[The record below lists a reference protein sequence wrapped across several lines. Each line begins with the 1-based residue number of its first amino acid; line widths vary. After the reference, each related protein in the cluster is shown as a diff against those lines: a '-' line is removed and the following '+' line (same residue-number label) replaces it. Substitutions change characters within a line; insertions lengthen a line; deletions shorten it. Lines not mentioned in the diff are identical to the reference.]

1 MKRFFKRTIAC
12 LIAVLMVVSSLPFTA
27 LTANAADSSTV
38 SKQISVKSY
47 GLFTNEAGNRWG
59 GTYANVINDAT
70 ENMFDIGFVNF
81 DISGFTATEF
91 DQISPVYYNFF
102 AERTSGE
109 RVPLHVMYPTKNQAY
124 FAGDSNVVWNTS
136 GNAKKIDASLY
147 KDIWSNPINTNG
159 RANSAKQIFGLQ
171 NLKTFI
177 LENQGD
183 SSDCSVDIVEAI
195 KAAKAARLPYVTI
208 VFMLANGEAAGD
220 FTDGSSG
227 NSYSDTSVYYFGQNG
242 SPDTFALDV
251 NITTSIDADK
261 QYIASMIDKGAPTY
275 NYLVND
281 SSRALSNQA
290 DYMKNIVYAGNWNT
304 ICSTYSDKHTD
315 DTKNNFRF
323 NSYGMNNV
331 IAIYDSE
338 NADIRIPVTVGTSDN
353 NVKFLTVFQYIGYDH
368 VALNNGGAFSLAP
381 EWTLCSSTT
390 SFDDSTAINHK
401 SFSSDINTNI
411 TNRAQDDYENTRY
424 YLQDNRQFKNYL
436 KFAPNDTFNN
446 NYYVTMN
453 KLDYD
458 VQADISYCWGVG
470 IYSWAKSDDFKLPT
484 SGNVSYSVINY
495 LPLKNLLNDE
505 KLKSNYRMIKANES
519 KYVASSLDN
528 YYKALAALYKFNLTD
543 GLTEETVANKASE
556 MDTLIKNYDKYK
568 NPEIQKY
575 TFTFEKING
584 STVTVDAQDSETARL
599 WAVTENN
606 APNTAATKKTSK
618 DAEYHSWTTYS
629 WPTEP
634 DANRVFK
641 EVPKENT
648 EKHTLNIEHICTGC
662 GEFIADETAYNDA
675 VTEAEKIAKDEQYTA
690 ESIKQ
695 YSAVVEKAKADKKF
709 AAKQSDID
717 QLVAQILSAK
727 TLLRKT
733 QCVITFNSLSDDAT
747 KPNLIETEPV
757 EYGTQRNFKYTPK
770 NGESVKAW
778 IVTTD
783 KGSTVTTVKTL
794 ADNFTLYVTKE
805 AEVTVCTVS
814 NPSTDAVKYSKV
826 VFLGKNSRV
835 VAVKYLEEN
844 KELPTDS
851 VSAPNIPFYLFAG
864 WNKATVTGTGS
875 DIYVTATYTP
885 EQTTEDQMCK
895 VYFKGF
901 ENGYKAYT
909 YNSYVRLEN
918 TDASKQ
924 YALAADEA
932 GVNILTYLDDTSF
945 FAPKTDKIYVVE
957 VTRKEAKVA
966 ITGSFAEDV
975 VDEKGNTMASAVFNC
990 KFYLPTDCELIEWG
1004 AEISANGRTKVVKGD
1019 SLSSHNE
1026 YTIRMKVS
1034 KTSSIQAFTGRAY
1047 VTYRDSDRTVKTIYS
1062 DPVEQSLNK

>member
-27 LTANAADSSTV
+27 LTANAADATTTTS
-38 SKQISVKSY
+38 QITVKSY
-47 GLFTNEAGNRWG
+47 GLFTNGTGSRWR
-59 GTYANVINDAT
+59 GTNANIINETGDK
-70 ENMFDIGFVNF
+70 FDIGFVNF
-81 DISGFTATEF
+81 DISNVSATEF
-91 DQISPVYYNFF
+91 DTLGEVDYNFYVEK
-102 AERTSGE
+102 AGSRTNL
-109 RVPLHVMYPTKNQAY
+109 PLHVMYPTSNQSC
-124 FAGDSNVVWNTS
+124 FDVDTNVQWNTTGHAS
-136 GNAKKIDASLY
+136 KIETSVY
-147 KDIWSNPINTNG
+147 NKIWSSSTHAQLA
-159 RANSAKQIFGLQ
+159 REEFGLK
-171 NLKTFI
+171 NLLTMSLSKKDETRV
-177 LENQGD
+177 G
-183 SSDCSVDIVEAI
+183 SVDISEAI
-195 KAAKAARLPYVTI
+195 KVAKKARLSYATI
-208 VFMLANGEAAGD
+208 VFMLAKEESNG
-220 FTDGSSG
+220 T
-227 NSYSDTSVYYFGQNG
+227 YSDVGDNNDWSDTYVYYFGQNG
-242 SPDTFALDV
+242 NPDTFTLDV
-251 NITTSIDADK
+251 NVTTSLDADK

-275 NYLVND
+275 NYATNESGNSLTNHTAYMQNV
-281 SSRALSNQA
+281 LIPGKWSNLGSVLC
-290 DYMKNIVYAGNWNT
+290 DD
-304 ICSTYSDKHTD
+304 YSDT
-315 DTKNNFRF
+315 TKNRFRIIT
-323 NSYGMNNV
+323 NGMNSM
-331 IAIYDSE
+331 IAIYDEE
-338 NADIRIPVTVGTSDN
+338 NADIRIPVTAETNDYN
-353 NVKFLTVFQYIGYDH
+353 YKIGVISYLGVDH
-368 VALNNGGAFSLAP
+368 ISLNNSDVFSLSP
-381 EWTLCSSTT
+381 TWTRCSSSS
-390 SFDDSTAINHK
+390 SFDDNSETKYN
-401 SFSSDINTNI
+401 FSSDKNVVIS
-411 TNRAQDDYENTRY
+411 RATDDYNNTRFKVTDY
-424 YLQDNRQFKNYL
+424 RQWKNYL
-436 KFAPNDTFNN
+436 KFTPNVNFENN
-446 NYYVTMN
+446 GYVTVN
-453 KLDYD
+453 QLEYEFCG
-458 VQADISYCWGVG
+458 SPSFWYTGG
-470 IYSWAKSDDFKLPT
+470 GYHPT
-484 SGNVSYSVINY
+484 DRYKKNITNPVSYSVINY
-495 LPLKNLLNDE
+495 LPLKNLLNGE
-505 KLKSNYRMIKANES
+505 ELKSNYRMIKANES
-519 KYVASSLDN
+519 KYVASSLDD

-543 GLTEETVANKASE
+543 GLTEETVAAKASE
-556 MDTLIKNYDKYK
+556 MDTLIKNYEKYK

-575 TFTFEKING
+575 TFTFQKVNG
-584 STVTVDAQDSETARL
+584 STVTVEAQDSETARL
-599 WAVTENN
+599 WAVTGNN

-648 EKHTLNIEHICTGC
+648 EKHTLNEEHICTDC

-675 VTEAEKIAKDEQYTA
+675 VTEAALIVNDEQYTA
-690 ESIKQ
+690 ESREQ
-695 YSAVVEKAKADKKF
+695 YSAVVEKAKADKKD
-709 AAKQSDID
+709 ATKQSDID

-747 KPNLIETEPV
+747 EPTLIETEPV
-757 EYGTQRNFKYTPK
+757 EYGTQRNFKYTPTK
-770 NGESVKAW
+770 GESVKAW

-814 NPSTDAVKYSKV
+814 NPSTDTAKYSKV

-851 VSAPNIPFYLFAG
+851 VPAPNIPFYSFAG
-864 WNKATVTGTGS
+864 WDKATVTGTGS

-895 VYFKGF
+895 VYFEGF

-924 YALAADEA
+924 YALATDEA

-945 FAPKTDKIYVVE
+945 FAPKTDMIYVVE

-975 VDEKGNTMASAVFNC
+975 VENGTTMASAVFNC

>member
-38 SKQISVKSY
+38 SKQIGVKSY
-47 GLFTNEAGNRWG
+47 GLFTNETGNRWG
-59 GTYANVINDAT
+59 GTYANVINDAA

-91 DQISPVYYNFF
+91 DQISPVLYNFF
-102 AERTSGE
+102 AKRTSGKK
-109 RVPLHVMYPTKNQAY
+109 VPLHVMYPTKNQAY
-124 FAGDSNVVWNTS
+124 FAGDSNVVWNTA

-171 NLKTFI
+171 NLQTFI
-177 LENQGD
+177 LANEGD
-183 SSDCSVDIVEAI
+183 SRNCSVDIVEAI
-195 KAAKAARLPYVTI
+195 KSAKAARLPYVTI

-220 FTDGSSG
+220 FSDASG

-251 NITTSIDADK
+251 IVTTSLDADK

-290 DYMKNIVYAGNWNT
+290 NYMKNIVYAGNWDT

-315 DTKNNFRF
+315 DTNNNFRF

-353 NVKFLTVFQYIGYDH
+353 NVKFVTVFQYIGYDH

-411 TNRAQDDYENTRY
+411 TDRALKDYENTRY
-424 YLQDNRQFKNYL
+424 HLKYDRQFKNYL

-458 VQADISYCWGVG
+458 VQADITYNWPVAN
-470 IYSWAKSDDFKLPT
+470 WAKSDDYKIAS

-519 KYVASSLDN
+519 KYVASSLDD

-543 GLTEETVANKASE
+543 GLTQETVAAKASE
-556 MDTLIKNYDKYK
+556 MDTLIKNYEKYK

-575 TFTFEKING
+575 TFFFEKVNG
-584 STVTVDAQDSETARL
+584 STVTVEAQDSETARL
-599 WAVTENN
+599 WAVAGNN

-618 DAEYHSWTTYS
+618 DAQYHSWTTYS
-629 WPTEP
+629 WPMEP

-641 EVPKENT
+641 EVAKENT
-648 EKHTLNIEHICTGC
+648 EKHTLNDQNICTEC
-662 GEFIADETAYNDA
+662 TEFIADETAYNDA
-675 VTEAEKIAKDEQYTA
+675 VTEAASIVNDEQYTA
-690 ESIKQ
+690 ESRAQ
-695 YSAVVEKAKADKKF
+695 YSAVVEKAKEDKND
-709 AAKQSDID
+709 ATKQSDID

-733 QCVITFNSLSDDAT
+733 QCVITFNSLSDDET
-747 KPNLIETEPV
+747 VPKPIDNYTV
-757 EYGTQRNFKYTPK
+757 EYGTKRKLEYTPT
-770 NGESVKAW
+770 NGESIKAW
-778 IVTTD
+778 IVRTD
-783 KGSTVTTVKTL
+783 NGNTVTTVKTL

-814 NPSTDAVKYSKV
+814 NPSTEAVKYSKV

-844 KELPTDS
+844 KELPTVS
-851 VSAPNIPFYLFAG
+851 VPAPNIPFYSFAG
-864 WNKATVTGTGS
+864 WDKATVTGTGS

-918 TDASKQ
+918 TEAGKQ

-975 VDEKGNTMASAVFNC
+975 VENGTTMASAVFNC

-1047 VTYRDSDRTVKTIYS
+1047 VTYRDSHGTVNTIYS

>member
-38 SKQISVKSY
+38 SKKISVKSY

-102 AERTSGE
+102 AERTSGK

-171 NLKTFI
+171 NLQTI
-177 LENQGD
+177 TLANQGD
-183 SSDCSVDIVEAI
+183 SRDCSVDIVEAI

-220 FTDGSSG
+220 FTDASG

-242 SPDTFALDV
+242 NPDTYKLDV
-251 NITTSIDADK
+251 NLTTSLDADK

-281 SSRALSNQA
+281 SSRVLSNQA
-290 DYMKNIVYAGNWNT
+290 NYMKNVVYAGNWNT

-353 NVKFLTVFQYIGYDH
+353 NVKASTVYQYIGYDH
-368 VALNNGGAFSLAP
+368 VALNNGGAFSLAS

-411 TNRAQDDYENTRY
+411 TNRAKDDYENTRY
-424 YLQDNRQFKNYL
+424 HLKDNRQFKNYL

-458 VQADISYCWGVG
+458 VQADISYCWGVL

-484 SGNVSYSVINY
+484 SGNVNYSVINY

-543 GLTEETVANKASE
+543 GLTEETVAAKAFE
-556 MDTLIKNYDKYK
+556 MKTLIENYEKYK

-575 TFTFEKING
+575 TFTFEKVDG
-584 STVTVDAQDSETARL
+584 SKVTVEAQDSETARL

-606 APNTAATKKTSK
+606 APNTADTKKTSK

-648 EKHTLNIEHICTGC
+648 EKHTLNKEHICTEC

-675 VTEAEKIAKDEQYTA
+675 VTEAESIVNDEQYTA
-690 ESIKQ
+690 ESRAQ
-695 YSAVVEKAKADKKF
+695 YSAVVEKAKEDKKD
-709 AAKQSDID
+709 AAMQSDID

-747 KPNLIETEPV
+747 EPNLIETKTV
-757 EYGTQRNFKYTPK
+757 EYGTQRNFKYTPT

-814 NPSTDAVKYSKV
+814 NPSTDTAKYSKV

-835 VAVKYLEEN
+835 VAVKYLKEN
-844 KELPTDS
+844 VDLPTDS
-851 VSAPNIPFYLFAG
+851 VPAPKIPFYSFAG
-864 WNKATVTGTGS
+864 WDKPTVTGTGS

-895 VYFKGF
+895 VYFNGF

>member
-27 LTANAADSSTV
+27 LTANAGDSSTV
-38 SKQISVKSY
+38 SKKISVKSY
-47 GLFTNEAGNRWG
+47 GLFTNETGNRWG

-70 ENMFDIGFVNF
+70 ENMFDIGYVNF

-102 AERTSGE
+102 AERTSGKK
-109 RVPLHVMYPTKNQAY
+109 VPLHVMYPTKNQAY

-171 NLKTFI
+171 NLQTI
-177 LENQGD
+177 TLANQGD
-183 SSDCSVDIVEAI
+183 SRDCSVDIVEAI

-220 FTDGSSG
+220 FTDASG

-251 NITTSIDADK
+251 NVTTSFDADK

-290 DYMKNIVYAGNWNT
+290 DYMKNIVYSGSWTQTTQNKVLDR
-304 ICSTYSDKHTD
+304 SE
-315 DTKNNFRF
+315 NNFNF
-323 NSYGMNNV
+323 ASNNLNNLV
-331 IAIYDSE
+331 AIYDSE
-338 NADIRIPVTVGTSDN
+338 NADIRIPVTFETKDAKTAWLISLYNGFDHIA
-353 NVKFLTVFQYIGYDH
+353 LT
-368 VALNNGGAFSLAP
+368 NGGPFSLGGQKDGSP
-381 EWTLCSSTT
+381 MWTRSTGWMDF
-390 SFDDSTAINHK
+390 SDSTDSSHD
-401 SFSSDINTNI
+401 FSSDLNVNI
-411 TNRAQDDYENTRY
+411 SRSEKKGDWGDRRY
-424 YLQDNRQFKNYL
+424 DLKDAKQFKNYI
-436 KFAPNDTFNN
+436 KFTPDDSFNN
-446 NYYVTMN
+446 NYYSSLN
-453 KLDYD
+453 KIEYTI
-458 VQADISYCWGVG
+458 QADLSVWWSTGYTPM
-470 IYSWAKSDDFKLPT
+470 SN
-484 SGNVSYSVINY
+484 NVTTMSVPVNYSVINY

-505 KLKSNYRMIKANES
+505 KLKSNYRDIKANES

-543 GLTEETVANKASE
+543 GLTEETVAAKAFE
-556 MDTLIKNYDKYK
+556 MKTLIENYEKYK

-575 TFTFEKING
+575 TFTFEKVNG
-584 STVTVDAQDSETARL
+584 STVTVEAQDSATARF
-599 WAVTENN
+599 WAVNENN

-648 EKHTLNIEHICTGC
+648 EKHTLNKEHICTEC
-662 GEFIADETAYNDA
+662 TEFIADETAYNDA
-675 VTEAEKIAKDEQYTA
+675 VSEAEAIAKDEQYTA
-690 ESIKQ
+690 ESRAQ
-695 YSAVVEKAKADKKF
+695 YSAVVEKAKADKKL
-709 AAKQSDID
+709 AAMQSDID
-717 QLVAQILSAK
+717 KLVAQILSAQ

-747 KPNLIETEPV
+747 EPKLIETEPV
-757 EYGTQRNFKYTPK
+757 EYGTQRKFKYTPT

-783 KGSTVTTVKTL
+783 NGSTVTTVKTL

-814 NPSTDAVKYSKV
+814 NPSTDTAKYSKV

-835 VAVKYLEEN
+835 LAVKYLEEK

-851 VSAPNIPFYLFAG
+851 VLAPDIPFYSFAG
-864 WNKATVTGTGS
+864 WDKATVTGTGS

-895 VYFKGF
+895 VYFEGF

-924 YALAADEA
+924 YALASTPEGGDS
-932 GVNILTYLDDTSF
+932 ILTYLDDTSF

-975 VDEKGNTMASAVFNC
+975 VENGTTMASAVFNC

-1047 VTYRDSDRTVKTIYS
+1047 VTYKDSHGTVNTIYS
-1062 DPVEQSLNK
+1062 GPVEQSLNK

>member
-27 LTANAADSSTV
+27 LTANAADATTTTS
-38 SKQISVKSY
+38 QITVKSY
-47 GLFTNEAGNRWG
+47 GLFTNDTGSRWR
-59 GTYANVINDAT
+59 GTNANIINETGDK
-70 ENMFDIGFVNF
+70 FDIGFVNF
-81 DISGFTATEF
+81 DISNVSATEF
-91 DQISPVYYNFF
+91 DTLGEVDYNFYVEK
-102 AERTSGE
+102 AGSRTNL
-109 RVPLHVMYPTKNQAY
+109 PLHVMYPTSNQSC
-124 FAGDSNVVWNTS
+124 FDVDTNVQWNTTGHAS
-136 GNAKKIDASLY
+136 KIETSVY
-147 KDIWSNPINTNG
+147 NKIWSSSTHAQLA
-159 RANSAKQIFGLQ
+159 REEFGLK
-171 NLKTFI
+171 NLLTMSLSKKDETRV
-177 LENQGD
+177 G
-183 SSDCSVDIVEAI
+183 SVDISEAI
-195 KAAKAARLPYVTI
+195 KVAKKARLSYATI
-208 VFMLANGEAAGD
+208 VFMLAKEESNG
-220 FTDGSSG
+220 T
-227 NSYSDTSVYYFGQNG
+227 YSDVGDNNDWSDTYVYYFGQNG
-242 SPDTFALDV
+242 NPDTFTLDV
-251 NITTSIDADK
+251 NVTTSLDADK

-281 SSRALSNQA
+281 SSRVLSNQA
-290 DYMKNIVYAGNWNT
+290 NYMKNVVYAGNWDT

-315 DTKNNFRF
+315 DTNNNFRF

-353 NVKFLTVFQYIGYDH
+353 NVKASTVYQYIGYDH

-411 TNRAQDDYENTRY
+411 TDRAQDDYENTRY
-424 YLQDNRQFKNYL
+424 HLKNNRQFKNYL

-458 VQADISYCWGVG
+458 VQADISYCWGALG

-505 KLKSNYRMIKANES
+505 ELKSNYRMIKANES

-543 GLTEETVANKASE
+543 GLTEETVAAKASK
-556 MDTLIKNYDKYK
+556 MKTLIENYDKYK
-568 NPEIQKY
+568 NPKIQ
-575 TFTFEKING
+575 FTFEKVDG
-584 STVTVDAQDSETARL
+584 SPVTVEAQDSETARL
-599 WAVTENN
+599 WAVTGNN

-641 EVPKENT
+641 EVGTENT
-648 EKHTLNIEHICTGC
+648 EKHTLNKEHICTGC
-662 GEFIADETAYNDA
+662 GEFIADETAYNGA
-675 VTEAEKIAKDEQYTA
+675 VTEAESIVNDEQYTA
-690 ESIKQ
+690 ESRAQ
-695 YSAVVEKAKADKKF
+695 YSAVVEKAKADKKD

-733 QCVITFNSLSDDAT
+733 QCQITFNSLSDDAT
-747 KPNLIETEPV
+747 EPKLIETKPV
-757 EYGTQRNFKYTPK
+757 EYGTQRNFKYTPI

-814 NPSTDAVKYSKV
+814 NPSTEAVKYSKV

-851 VSAPNIPFYLFAG
+851 VPAPKIPFYSFAC
-864 WNKATVTGTGS
+864 WDKSTVTGKGS

-924 YALAADEA
+924 YALATDEA

-945 FAPKTDKIYVVE
+945 FAPKTDEIYVVE

-1047 VTYRDSDRTVKTIYS
+1047 VTYKDSHGTVNTIYS

>member
-47 GLFTNEAGNRWG
+47 GLFTNETGNRWG

-70 ENMFDIGFVNF
+70 ENMFDIGYVNF

-102 AERTSGE
+102 AERTSGK

-171 NLKTFI
+171 NLQTI
-177 LENQGD
+177 SLANQGD
-183 SSDCSVDIVEAI
+183 SRNCSVDIVEAI

-220 FTDGSSG
+220 FTDASG
-227 NSYSDTSVYYFGQNG
+227 ESYSDTSVYYFGQNG

-251 NITTSIDADK
+251 NITTSLNADK

-290 DYMKNIVYAGNWNT
+290 NYMKNIVYSGSWTQTTQNKVL
-304 ICSTYSDKHTD
+304 DKSA
-315 DTKNNFRF
+315 NNFNF
-323 NSYGMNNV
+323 ASNNLNNLV
-331 IAIYDSE
+331 AIYDSE
-338 NADIRIPVTVGTSDN
+338 NADIRIPVTFETKDAKTGPGIWLYNGFDHIA
-353 NVKFLTVFQYIGYDH
+353 LT
-368 VALNNGGAFSLAP
+368 NGGPFSLGGQKNGSP
-381 EWTLCSSTT
+381 MWTRSTSRT
-390 SFDDSTAINHK
+390 DFSDSTDSSHD
-401 SFSSDINTNI
+401 FSSDLNVNI
-411 TNRAQDDYENTRY
+411 SRSEKKDDWGDRRYDLENAK
-424 YLQDNRQFKNYL
+424 QFKNYI
-436 KFAPNDTFNN
+436 KFTPDDSFKN
-446 NYYVTMN
+446 NYYSSLKKIEYTIQSDFSVWWSIGYTPMSNNVTTMSVPVN
-453 KLDYD
+453 
-458 VQADISYCWGVG
+458 
-470 IYSWAKSDDFKLPT
+470 
-484 SGNVSYSVINY
+484 YSVINY
-495 LPLKNLLNDE
+495 LPLKNLLNSE
-505 KLKSNYRMIKANES
+505 ELKLNYRDIKANES

-543 GLTEETVANKASE
+543 GLTEETVADKAFE
-556 MDTLIKNYDKYK
+556 MKTLIENYDKYK

-575 TFTFEKING
+575 TFTFEKVNG

-641 EVPKENT
+641 EVGTENT
-648 EKHTLNIEHICTGC
+648 EKHTLNEEHICTDC

-675 VTEAEKIAKDEQYTA
+675 VTEAESIVNDEQYTA
-690 ESIKQ
+690 ESRAQ
-695 YSAVVEKAKADKKF
+695 YSAVVEKAKEDKKD
-709 AAKQSDID
+709 ATKQSDID

-747 KPNLIETEPV
+747 EPTLIKTKPV
-757 EYGTQRNFKYTPK
+757 EYGTQLKLEYTPI

-783 KGSTVTTVKTL
+783 NGSTVTTVKTL

-814 NPSTDAVKYSKV
+814 NPSTDTAKYSKV

-851 VSAPNIPFYLFAG
+851 VPAPKIPFYSFAS
-864 WNKATVTGTGS
+864 WDKSTVTGTGS

-918 TDASKQ
+918 TEEGKQ
-924 YALAADEA
+924 YALATDEA

-1047 VTYRDSDRTVKTIYS
+1047 VTYKDSHGTVNTIYS

>member
-27 LTANAADSSTV
+27 LTANAGDSSTV
-38 SKQISVKSY
+38 SKQIGVKSY
-47 GLFTNEAGNRWG
+47 GLFTNETGNRWG

-70 ENMFDIGFVNF
+70 ENMFDIGYVNF

-102 AERTSGE
+102 AKRTSDKK
-109 RVPLHVMYPTKNQAY
+109 VPLHVMYPTKNQAY
-124 FAGDSNVVWNTS
+124 FAGNNNVVWNTA

-147 KDIWSNPINTNG
+147 KDIWSNPINSNG

-171 NLKTFI
+171 NLQTITLANK
-177 LENQGD
+177 ND
-183 SSDCSVDIVEAI
+183 SRDCSVDIVDAI

-220 FTDGSSG
+220 FTDGSG

-242 SPDTFALDV
+242 SPDTFTLDV
-251 NITTSIDADK
+251 NITTSFDADK

-281 SSRALSNQA
+281 SGRTLSNQA
-290 DYMKNIVYAGNWNT
+290 DYMKNIA
-304 ICSTYSDKHTD
+304 YSGSWTQTTQNKVLDKSA
-315 DTKNNFRF
+315 NNFNF
-323 NSYGMNNV
+323 ASNNLNSLV
-331 IAIYDSE
+331 AIYDSE
-338 NADIRIPVTVGTSDN
+338 NADIRIPVTFETKDEQTGTWISLYNGFDHIA
-353 NVKFLTVFQYIGYDH
+353 LTNSGP
-368 VALNNGGAFSLAP
+368 FSLGGQKDGSP
-381 EWTLCSSTT
+381 MWTRSTSWT
-390 SFDDSTAINHK
+390 DLSDSTDSSHD
-401 SFSSDINTNI
+401 FSSDLNVDIS
-411 TNRAQDDYENTRY
+411 RSEKKADWGDRRY
-424 YLQDNRQFKNYL
+424 DLKDAKQFKNYI
-436 KFAPNDTFNN
+436 KFTPDDSFNN
-446 NYYVTMN
+446 NYYSSLN
-453 KLDYD
+453 KIEYTI
-458 VQADISYCWGVG
+458 QADLSVW
-470 IYSWAKSDDFKLPT
+470 YSTGYIPMSN
-484 SGNVSYSVINY
+484 NVTTMSIPVNYSVINY
-495 LPLKNLLNDE
+495 LPLKNLLNNE
-505 KLKSNYRMIKANES
+505 ELKSNYRNIKANES

-543 GLTEETVANKASE
+543 GLTEETVAAKAFE
-556 MDTLIKNYDKYK
+556 MKTLMENYDKYK

-575 TFTFEKING
+575 TFTFEKVDG

-599 WAVTENN
+599 WAVAGNN

-634 DANRVFK
+634 DENRVFK
-641 EVPKENT
+641 EVGTEKI
-648 EKHTLNIEHICTGC
+648 EKHTLNDEHICTEC
-662 GEFIADETAYNDA
+662 EKFIADETAYNDA
-675 VTEAEKIAKDEQYTA
+675 VSEAETIANDEQYTA
-690 ESIKQ
+690 ESRAQ
-695 YSAVVEKAKADKKF
+695 YSAVVEKAKADKAL
-709 AAKQSDID
+709 AAMQSDID
-717 QLVAQILSAK
+717 KLVAQILSAK

-747 KPNLIETEPV
+747 KPTLIETKTV
-757 EYGTQRNFKYTPK
+757 EYGTQRKFVYTPT

-814 NPSTDAVKYSKV
+814 NPSTEAVKYSKV

-835 VAVKYLEEN
+835 VAVKYIEEN
-844 KELPTDS
+844 KPLQTDT
-851 VSAPNIPFYLFAG
+851 VSAPNIPFYSFAG
-864 WNKATVTGTGS
+864 WDKATVTGTGS
-875 DIYVTATYTP
+875 DIYVTASYTP

-895 VYFKGF
+895 VYFEGF

-918 TDASKQ
+918 TEAGKQ
-924 YALAADEA
+924 YALATDPE
-932 GVNILTYLDDTSF
+932 GTNILTYLDDTSF

-957 VTRKEAKVA
+957 VTKKDAKVG

-975 VDEKGNTMASAVFNC
+975 VDENGNTMASAVFNC
-990 KFYLPTDCELIEWG
+990 KFYLPTNCELIEWG

-1034 KTSSIQAFTGRAY
+1034 KTSNIQAFTGRAY
-1047 VTYRDSDRTVKTIYS
+1047 VTYRDSDGTVNTKYS

>member
-47 GLFTNEAGNRWG
+47 GLFTNETGNRWG

-70 ENMFDIGFVNF
+70 ENMFDIGYVNF

-102 AERTSGE
+102 AERTSGK

-171 NLKTFI
+171 NLQTI
-177 LENQGD
+177 SLANQGD
-183 SSDCSVDIVEAI
+183 SRNCSVDIVEAI

-220 FTDGSSG
+220 FTDASG

-251 NITTSIDADK
+251 NITTSLNADK

-290 DYMKNIVYAGNWNT
+290 NYMKNIVYSGSWTQTTQNKVL
-304 ICSTYSDKHTD
+304 DKSA
-315 DTKNNFRF
+315 NNFNF
-323 NSYGMNNV
+323 ASNNLNSLV
-331 IAIYDSE
+331 AIYDSE
-338 NADIRIPVTVGTSDN
+338 NADIRIPVTFETKDAKTGPGIWLYNGFDHIA
-353 NVKFLTVFQYIGYDH
+353 LT
-368 VALNNGGAFSLAP
+368 NGGPFSLGGQKNGSP
-381 EWTLCSSTT
+381 MWTRSTSRT
-390 SFDDSTAINHK
+390 DFSDSTDSSHD
-401 SFSSDINTNI
+401 FSSDLNVNI
-411 TNRAQDDYENTRY
+411 SRSEEKGKYGDRRYDLENAK
-424 YLQDNRQFKNYL
+424 QFKNYI
-436 KFAPNDTFNN
+436 KFTPDDSFKN
-446 NYYVTMN
+446 NYYSSLNEIKYTI
-453 KLDYD
+453 
-458 VQADISYCWGVG
+458 QADFSVWWSIGYTPMSN
-470 IYSWAKSDDFKLPT
+470 
-484 SGNVSYSVINY
+484 NVTTMSVPVNYSVINY

-505 KLKSNYRMIKANES
+505 KLKSNYRDIKANES

-543 GLTEETVANKASE
+543 GLTEKTVANKASE
-556 MDTLIKNYDKYK
+556 MDTLIKNYEKYK

-575 TFTFEKING
+575 TFTFEKVNG
-584 STVTVDAQDSETARL
+584 STVTVEAQDSETARL
-599 WAVTENN
+599 WAVTGNN

-641 EVPKENT
+641 EVGTENT
-648 EKHTLNIEHICTGC
+648 EKHTLNKEHICTGC

-675 VTEAEKIAKDEQYTA
+675 VTEAESIVNDEQYTA
-690 ESIKQ
+690 ESRAQ

-747 KPNLIETEPV
+747 EPNLIETKTV
-757 EYGTQRNFKYTPK
+757 EYGTQRNFKYTPT

-814 NPSTDAVKYSKV
+814 NPSTDTAKYSKV

-835 VAVKYLEEN
+835 VAVKYLKEN
-844 KELPTDS
+844 VDLPTDS
-851 VSAPNIPFYLFAG
+851 VPAPNIPFYSFAG
-864 WNKATVTGTGS
+864 WDKATVTGTGS

>member
-38 SKQISVKSY
+38 SKQIGVKSY

-124 FAGDSNVVWNTS
+124 FAGNSNVVWNTA

-195 KAAKAARLPYVTI
+195 KAAKAARLSYVTI

-227 NSYSDTSVYYFGQNG
+227 DSYSDTSVYYFGQNG

-251 NITTSIDADK
+251 NVTTSIDADK

-281 SSRALSNQA
+281 SSRVLSNQA
-290 DYMKNIVYAGNWNT
+290 NYMKNVVYAGNWDT

-315 DTKNNFRF
+315 DTNNNFRF

-411 TNRAQDDYENTRY
+411 TDRALKDYENTRY
-424 YLQDNRQFKNYL
+424 HLKYDRQFKNYL

-458 VQADISYCWGVG
+458 VQADITYNWPVAQ
-470 IYSWAKSDDFKLPT
+470 WAKSDDYKIAS

-495 LPLKNLLNDE
+495 LPLKNLLNSE
-505 KLKSNYRMIKANES
+505 ELKSNYRDIKANES

-543 GLTEETVANKASE
+543 GLTEETVAAKASE
-556 MDTLIKNYDKYK
+556 MKTLIENYDKYK

-575 TFTFEKING
+575 TFTFEKVNG
-584 STVTVDAQDSETARL
+584 STVTVEAQDSETARL

-606 APNTAATKKTSK
+606 APNTADTKKTSK

-641 EVPKENT
+641 EVAKENT
-648 EKHTLNIEHICTGC
+648 EKHTLNKEHICTDC
-662 GEFIADETAYNDA
+662 GEFIADETAYNGA
-675 VTEAEKIAKDEQYTA
+675 VTEAESIVNDEQYTA
-690 ESIKQ
+690 ESRAQ
-695 YSAVVEKAKADKKF
+695 YSAVVEKAKEDKKD
-709 AAKQSDID
+709 ATKQSDID

-733 QCVITFNSLSDDAT
+733 QCVITFNSLSEDAT
-747 KPNLIETEPV
+747 NPNLIKTKPV
-757 EYGTQRNFKYTPK
+757 EYGTQLKLEYTPT

-814 NPSTDAVKYSKV
+814 NPSTEAVKYSKV

-851 VSAPNIPFYLFAG
+851 VPAPNIPFYSFAG
-864 WNKATVTGTGS
+864 WDKATVTGTGS

-895 VYFKGF
+895 VYFNGF

-918 TDASKQ
+918 TDAGKQ
-924 YALAADEA
+924 YALATDEA

>member
-27 LTANAADSSTV
+27 LTANAGDSSTV
-38 SKQISVKSY
+38 SKKISVKSY
-47 GLFTNEAGNRWG
+47 GLFTNETGNRWG

-91 DQISPVYYNFF
+91 DQISPVFYNFF
-102 AERTSGE
+102 AKRTSGKK
-109 RVPLHVMYPTKNQAY
+109 VPLHVMYPTKNQAY
-124 FAGDSNVVWNTS
+124 FAGDSNVVWNTA

-171 NLKTFI
+171 NLQTI
-177 LENQGD
+177 TLANEGD
-183 SSDCSVDIVEAI
+183 SRNCSVDIVEAI

-220 FTDGSSG
+220 FTDGSG

-242 SPDTFALDV
+242 SPDTFTLDV
-251 NITTSIDADK
+251 NVTTSFDADK

-281 SSRALSNQA
+281 SSRVLSNQA
-290 DYMKNIVYAGNWNT
+290 DYMKNIA
-304 ICSTYSDKHTD
+304 YSGSWTQTTQNKVLDKSS
-315 DTKNNFRF
+315 NNFNF
-323 NSYGMNNV
+323 ASNNLNSLV
-331 IAIYDSE
+331 AIYDSE
-338 NADIRIPVTVGTSDN
+338 NSDIRIPVIFETKDAKTGTWIWLYNGFDHIA
-353 NVKFLTVFQYIGYDH
+353 LT
-368 VALNNGGAFSLAP
+368 NGGPFSLGGQKDGSP
-381 EWTLCSSTT
+381 MWTRSTSWT
-390 SFDDSTAINHK
+390 DFSDSTD
-401 SFSSDINTNI
+401 SSYDFSSDLNVNI
-411 TNRAQDDYENTRY
+411 SRSEEKGKYGDMRYDLENAK
-424 YLQDNRQFKNYL
+424 QFKNYI
-436 KFAPNDTFNN
+436 KFTPDDSFNN
-446 NYYVTMN
+446 NYYSSLNKIEYTIQSDFSVWWSSGYIPMSNNVTTMSVPVN
-453 KLDYD
+453 
-458 VQADISYCWGVG
+458 
-470 IYSWAKSDDFKLPT
+470 
-484 SGNVSYSVINY
+484 YSVINY
-495 LPLKNLLNDE
+495 LPLKNLLNSE
-505 KLKSNYRMIKANES
+505 ELKTNYRKIKANES

-543 GLTEETVANKASE
+543 GLTQETVAAKAFE
-556 MDTLIKNYDKYK
+556 MKTLIENYEKYK
-568 NPEIQKY
+568 DPEIQKY
-575 TFTFEKING
+575 TFTFEKVDG
-584 STVTVDAQDSETARL
+584 SKVTIDAQDSETARL
-599 WAVTENN
+599 WAVAGNN
-606 APNTAATKKTSK
+606 APNTAATKKISK
-618 DAEYHSWTTYS
+618 DAVYHSWTTYS

-641 EVPKENT
+641 EVAKENT
-648 EKHTLNIEHICTGC
+648 EKHTLNKEHICTEC
-662 GEFIADETAYNDA
+662 TEFIADETAYNDA
-675 VTEAEKIAKDEQYTA
+675 VTEAASIVNDEQYTA
-690 ESIKQ
+690 ESRAQ
-695 YSAVVEKAKADKKF
+695 YSAVVEKAKADKKV
-709 AAKQSDID
+709 AAMQSDID
-717 QLVAQILSAK
+717 KLVAQILSAK

-747 KPNLIETEPV
+747 EPTLIETKTV
-757 EYGTQRNFKYTPK
+757 EYGTQRKFVYTPT

-783 KGSTVTTVKTL
+783 NGSTVTIVKTL

-814 NPSTDAVKYSKV
+814 NPSTEAVKYSKV
-826 VFLGKNSRV
+826 VFLGKNGRV
-835 VAVKYLEEN
+835 VAVKYLEEK

-851 VSAPNIPFYLFAG
+851 VSAPNIPFYSFAG
-864 WNKATVTGTGS
+864 WDKATVTGTGS

-918 TDASKQ
+918 TDEGKQ
-924 YALAADEA
+924 YALAADPE
-932 GVNILTYLDDTSF
+932 GTKILTFLDGTSF

-957 VTRKEAKVA
+957 VTKKEAKVG
-966 ITGSFAEDV
+966 ITGSFPEDV

-990 KFYLPTDCELIEWG
+990 KFYLPTNCELIEWG

-1047 VTYRDSDRTVKTIYS
+1047 VTYRDSDGTVNTIYS

>member
-27 LTANAADSSTV
+27 LTANAGDSSTV
-38 SKQISVKSY
+38 SKKISVKSY
-47 GLFTNEAGNRWG
+47 GLFTNETGNRWG

-171 NLKTFI
+171 NLKTFT
-177 LENQGD
+177 LANQGD

-220 FTDGSSG
+220 FTDASG

-242 SPDTFALDV
+242 NPDTYKLDV
-251 NITTSIDADK
+251 NLTTSLDADK

-281 SSRALSNQA
+281 SSRTLSNQA

-353 NVKFLTVFQYIGYDH
+353 NVKASTVYQYIGYDH

-390 SFDDSTAINHK
+390 SFDNNTDINHK

-411 TNRAQDDYENTRY
+411 TNRAQDDYKNTRY
-424 YLQDNRQFKNYL
+424 HLKDNRQFKNYL

-458 VQADISYCWGVG
+458 VQADISYCWGALG

-495 LPLKNLLNDE
+495 LPLKNLLNKE
-505 KLKSNYRMIKANES
+505 ELKSNYRMIKANES

-543 GLTEETVANKASE
+543 GLTEETVAAKASE
-556 MDTLIKNYDKYK
+556 MKTLIENYEAYK
-568 NPEIQKY
+568 NPKIQ
-575 TFTFEKING
+575 FTFEKVDG
-584 STVTVDAQDSETARL
+584 STVTVEAQDSETARL
-599 WAVTENN
+599 WAETENN

-648 EKHTLNIEHICTGC
+648 EKHTLNKEHICTEC

-675 VTEAEKIAKDEQYTA
+675 VIEAESIVNDEQYTA
-690 ESIKQ
+690 ESKKQ

-709 AAKQSDID
+709 AAMQSDID

-733 QCVITFNSLSDDAT
+733 QCQIIFNSLSDGAT
-747 KPNLIETEPV
+747 VPKLIETKPV
-757 EYGTQRNFKYTPK
+757 EYGTQLKLEYTPT

-814 NPSTDAVKYSKV
+814 NPSTDTAKYSKV

-835 VAVKYLEEN
+835 VAVKYLKEN
-844 KELPTDS
+844 VDLPTDS
-851 VSAPNIPFYLFAG
+851 VSAPNIPFYSFAS
-864 WNKATVTGTGS
+864 WDKATVTGTGS

-918 TDASKQ
+918 TEEGKQ
-924 YALAADEA
+924 YALASTPEGGDS
-932 GVNILTYLDDTSF
+932 ILTYLDGTSF

-975 VDEKGNTMASAVFNC
+975 VENGTTMASAVFNC

-1034 KTSSIQAFTGRAY
+1034 RTSSIQAFTGRAY
-1047 VTYRDSDRTVKTIYS
+1047 VTYRDSHGTVNTIYS

>member
-38 SKQISVKSY
+38 SKKISVKSY
-47 GLFTNEAGNRWG
+47 GLFTNETGNRWG

-102 AERTSGE
+102 AKRTSGK

-171 NLKTFI
+171 NLQTI
-177 LENQGD
+177 TLANQGD
-183 SSDCSVDIVEAI
+183 SRNCSVDIVEAI
-195 KAAKAARLPYVTI
+195 KAAKAARLSYVTI

-220 FTDGSSG
+220 FTDASG
-227 NSYSDTSVYYFGQNG
+227 ESYSDTSVYYFGQNG
-242 SPDTFALDV
+242 NPDTFALDV
-251 NITTSIDADK
+251 NVTTSLDADK

-290 DYMKNIVYAGNWNT
+290 NYMKNIVYAGNWNT

-353 NVKFLTVFQYIGYDH
+353 NVKASTVYQYIGYDH
-368 VALNNGGAFSLAP
+368 VALNNGGAFSLAS

-411 TNRAQDDYENTRY
+411 TNRAKDDYENTRY
-424 YLQDNRQFKNYL
+424 HLKDNRQFKNYL

-458 VQADISYCWGVG
+458 VQADISYCWGVL
-470 IYSWAKSDDFKLPT
+470 IYSWAKSDDYKIAS
-484 SGNVSYSVINY
+484 SGNVNYSVINY

-543 GLTEETVANKASE
+543 GLTEETVAAKASE
-556 MDTLIKNYDKYK
+556 MDTLIKNYEKYK
-568 NPEIQKY
+568 NPKIQ
-575 TFTFEKING
+575 FTFEKVDG
-584 STVTVDAQDSETARL
+584 SKVTVEAQDSETARL

-606 APNTAATKKTSK
+606 APNTADTKKTSK

-641 EVPKENT
+641 EVGTENT
-648 EKHTLNIEHICTGC
+648 EKHTLNKEHICTGC

-675 VTEAEKIAKDEQYTA
+675 VTEAASIVNDEQYTA
-690 ESIKQ
+690 ESRAQ
-695 YSAVVEKAKADKKF
+695 YSAVVEKAKADKKD

-747 KPNLIETEPV
+747 EPTLIETEPV
-757 EYGTQRNFKYTPK
+757 EYGTQRNFKYTPT

-814 NPSTDAVKYSKV
+814 NPSTDTAKYSKV

-835 VAVKYLEEN
+835 VAVKYLKEN
-844 KELPTDS
+844 VDLPTDS
-851 VSAPNIPFYLFAG
+851 VPAPNIPFYSFAG
-864 WNKATVTGTGS
+864 WDKATVTGTGS

-885 EQTTEDQMCK
+885 EQTAEDQMCK
-895 VYFKGF
+895 VYFNGF

-918 TDASKQ
+918 TEEGKQ

-975 VDEKGNTMASAVFNC
+975 VENGTTMASAVFNC

>member
-38 SKQISVKSY
+38 SKQIGVKSY
-47 GLFTNEAGNRWG
+47 GLFTNETGNRWG

-102 AERTSGE
+102 AKRTSGK

-124 FAGDSNVVWNTS
+124 FAGNSNVVWNTA

-195 KAAKAARLPYVTI
+195 KAAKAARLSYVTI

-227 NSYSDTSVYYFGQNG
+227 DSYSDTSVYYFGQNG
-242 SPDTFALDV
+242 NPDTYKLDV
-251 NITTSIDADK
+251 ILTTSLDADK

-281 SSRALSNQA
+281 SSRTLSNQA
-290 DYMKNIVYAGNWNT
+290 DYMKNIA
-304 ICSTYSDKHTD
+304 YSGSWTQTTQNKVLDKSE
-315 DTKNNFRF
+315 NNFNF
-323 NSYGMNNV
+323 ASNNINSLV
-331 IAIYDSE
+331 AIYDSE
-338 NADIRIPVTVGTSDN
+338 NADIRIPVTFETKDAETGPGIWLYNGFDHIA
-353 NVKFLTVFQYIGYDH
+353 LT
-368 VALNNGGAFSLAP
+368 NGGPFSLGGQKDGSP
-381 EWTLCSSTT
+381 MWTRSTGWT
-390 SFDDSTAINHK
+390 DFSDSTDSSHD
-401 SFSSDINTNI
+401 FSSDLNVDIS
-411 TNRAQDDYENTRY
+411 RSEKWGKYGDRRY
-424 YLQDNRQFKNYL
+424 DLEDAKQFKNYI
-436 KFAPNDTFNN
+436 KFTPDDSFKN
-446 NYYVTMN
+446 NYYSSLKKIEYTIQSDFSLWSSIGCTPMSNNVTTMSVPVN
-453 KLDYD
+453 
-458 VQADISYCWGVG
+458 
-470 IYSWAKSDDFKLPT
+470 
-484 SGNVSYSVINY
+484 YSVINY

-543 GLTEETVANKASE
+543 GLTEETVAAKAFE
-556 MDTLIKNYDKYK
+556 MKTLIENYDKYK
-568 NPEIQKY
+568 NPKIQ
-575 TFTFEKING
+575 FTFEKVNG
-584 STVTVDAQDSETARL
+584 STVTVEAQDSETARS
-599 WAVTENN
+599 WAVTGNN

-641 EVPKENT
+641 EVGTENT
-648 EKHTLNIEHICTGC
+648 EKHTLNKENICTDC
-662 GEFIADETAYNDA
+662 GEFIADETAYNYA
-675 VTEAEKIAKDEQYTA
+675 VTEAASIVNDEQYTA
-690 ESIKQ
+690 ESRAQ
-695 YSAVVEKAKADKKF
+695 YSAVVEKAKEDKKD
-709 AAKQSDID
+709 ATKQSDID
-717 QLVAQILSAK
+717 QLAAQILSAK

-747 KPNLIETEPV
+747 KPTLIETEPV
-757 EYGTQRNFKYTPK
+757 EYGTKREFKYIPT

-814 NPSTDAVKYSKV
+814 NPSTDTAKYSKV

-835 VAVKYLEEN
+835 VAVKYLKEN
-844 KELPTDS
+844 VVLPTDS
-851 VSAPNIPFYLFAG
+851 VPAPNIPFYSFAG
-864 WNKATVTGTGS
+864 WDKATVTGTGN

-885 EQTTEDQMCK
+885 KQTTEDQMCK

-901 ENGYKAYT
+901 KNGYKAYT

-924 YALAADEA
+924 YALATDEA

-945 FAPKTDKIYVVE
+945 FAPKTDEIYVVE

>member
-47 GLFTNEAGNRWG
+47 GLFTNETGNRWG

-70 ENMFDIGFVNF
+70 ENMFDIGYVNF

-91 DQISPVYYNFF
+91 DQISPVYYTFF
-102 AERTSGE
+102 AKRTSGK

-124 FAGDSNVVWNTS
+124 FAGDSNVVWNTA

-171 NLKTFI
+171 NLQTI
-177 LENQGD
+177 SLANQGD
-183 SSDCSVDIVEAI
+183 SRNCSVDIVEAI

-220 FTDGSSG
+220 FTDASG
-227 NSYSDTSVYYFGQNG
+227 KNYSDTSVYYFGQNG

-251 NITTSIDADK
+251 NVTTSFDADK

-290 DYMKNIVYAGNWNT
+290 DYMKNIA
-304 ICSTYSDKHTD
+304 YSGSWTQTTQNKVLDKSE
-315 DTKNNFRF
+315 NNFNF
-323 NSYGMNNV
+323 ASNNLNSLV
-331 IAIYDSE
+331 AIYDSE
-338 NADIRIPVTVGTSDN
+338 NADIRIPVTFETKDAKTGDAIWLYN
-353 NVKFLTVFQYIGYDH
+353 GFDHIALT
-368 VALNNGGAFSLAP
+368 NGGPFSLGGQKDGSP
-381 EWTLCSSTT
+381 MWTRSTGWT
-390 SFDDSTAINHK
+390 DFSDSTDSSHD
-401 SFSSDINTNI
+401 FSSDLNVNI
-411 TNRAQDDYENTRY
+411 SRSEERGKYGDRRY
-424 YLQDNRQFKNYL
+424 DLEDAKQFKNYI
-436 KFAPNDTFNN
+436 KFTPDDSFNN
-446 NYYVTMN
+446 NYYSSLNKIEYTIQSDFSVWWYFGGYTPMSNNVTTMSVPVN
-453 KLDYD
+453 
-458 VQADISYCWGVG
+458 
-470 IYSWAKSDDFKLPT
+470 
-484 SGNVSYSVINY
+484 YSVINY

-505 KLKSNYRMIKANES
+505 ELKSNYRMIKANES

-528 YYKALAALYKFNLTD
+528 YYNALAALYKFNLTD
-543 GLTEETVANKASE
+543 GLTEKTVAAKASE
-556 MDTLIKNYDKYK
+556 MDTLIENYDKYK
-568 NPEIQKY
+568 NPKIQ
-575 TFTFEKING
+575 FTFEKVNG
-584 STVTVDAQDSETARL
+584 STVTVEAQDSETARL
-599 WAVTENN
+599 LAVTENK

-648 EKHTLNIEHICTGC
+648 EKHTLNKEHICTEC

-675 VTEAEKIAKDEQYTA
+675 VTEAESIVNEEQYTA
-690 ESIKQ
+690 ESRAQ
-695 YSAVVEKAKADKKF
+695 YSAVVEKAKADKKD
-709 AAKQSDID
+709 ATKQSDID

-733 QCVITFNSLSDDAT
+733 QCVITFNSLSDDET
-747 KPNLIETEPV
+747 VPKPIDNYTV
-757 EYGTQRNFKYTPK
+757 EYGTKRKLEYTPT
-770 NGESVKAW
+770 NGESIKAW
-778 IVTTD
+778 IVRTD
-783 KGSTVTTVKTL
+783 NGNTVTTVKTL
-794 ADNFTLYVTKE
+794 ADNFDLYVTKE

-814 NPSTDAVKYSKV
+814 NPSTDTAKYSKV

-835 VAVKYLEEN
+835 VAVKYLKEN
-844 KELPTDS
+844 VELPTVS
-851 VSAPNIPFYLFAG
+851 VPAPKIPFYSFAS
-864 WNKATVTGTGS
+864 WDKATVTGTGS

-895 VYFKGF
+895 VYFRGF
-901 ENGYKAYT
+901 VEKGYKAYT

-918 TDASKQ
+918 TEEGKQ

-932 GVNILTYLDDTSF
+932 GVNILTYLDGTSF

-975 VDEKGNTMASAVFNC
+975 VENGTKMASAVFNC

-1047 VTYRDSDRTVKTIYS
+1047 VTYRDSHGTVNTIYS

>member
-38 SKQISVKSY
+38 SKQIGVKSY
-47 GLFTNEAGNRWG
+47 GLFTNETGNRWG

-102 AERTSGE
+102 AERTSGK

-124 FAGDSNVVWNTS
+124 FAGNSNVVWNTA

-147 KDIWSNPINTNG
+147 KDIWSNPINSNG

-171 NLKTFI
+171 NLKTFT
-177 LENQGD
+177 LANQGD
-183 SSDCSVDIVEAI
+183 SSDCNVDIVEAI
-195 KAAKAARLPYVTI
+195 KAAKAARLSYVTI

-220 FTDGSSG
+220 FTDASG
-227 NSYSDTSVYYFGQNG
+227 ESYSDTSVYYFGQNG

-275 NYLVND
+275 NYATNESGNSLTNHTAYMQNV
-281 SSRALSNQA
+281 LIPGKWSNLGSVLC
-290 DYMKNIVYAGNWNT
+290 DD
-304 ICSTYSDKHTD
+304 YSDT
-315 DTKNNFRF
+315 TKNRFRIIT
-323 NSYGMNNV
+323 NGMNSM
-331 IAIYDSE
+331 IAIYDEE
-338 NADIRIPVTVGTSDN
+338 NADIRIPVTAETNDYN
-353 NVKFLTVFQYIGYDH
+353 YKIGVISYLGVDH
-368 VALNNGGAFSLAP
+368 ISLNNSDVFSLSP
-381 EWTLCSSTT
+381 TWTRCSSSS
-390 SFDDSTAINHK
+390 SFDDNSETKYN
-401 SFSSDINTNI
+401 FSSDKNVVIS
-411 TNRAQDDYENTRY
+411 RATDDYNNTRFKVTDY
-424 YLQDNRQFKNYL
+424 RQWKNYL
-436 KFAPNDTFNN
+436 KFTPNVNFENN
-446 NYYVTMN
+446 GYVTVN
-453 KLDYD
+453 QLEYEFCG
-458 VQADISYCWGVG
+458 SPSFWYLGG
-470 IYSWAKSDDFKLPT
+470 GYNPT
-484 SGNVSYSVINY
+484 DRYKKNITNPVNYSVINY

-543 GLTEETVANKASE
+543 GLTQETVANKASE
-556 MDTLIKNYDKYK
+556 MKTLIENYDKYK

-575 TFTFEKING
+575 TFTFEKVNG
-584 STVTVDAQDSETARL
+584 STVTVEAQDSETARL
-599 WAVTENN
+599 WAVTGNN

-618 DAEYHSWTTYS
+618 DSEYHSWTTYS

-641 EVPKENT
+641 EVAKENT
-648 EKHTLNIEHICTGC
+648 EKHTLNKEHICTGC
-662 GEFIADETAYNDA
+662 GKFIADETAYNGA
-675 VTEAEKIAKDEQYTA
+675 VTEAASIVNDEQYTA
-690 ESIKQ
+690 ESRAQ
-695 YSAVVEKAKADKKF
+695 YSAVVEKAKEDKKN

-747 KPNLIETEPV
+747 EPNLIKIKPV
-757 EYGTQRNFKYTPK
+757 EYGTQLKLEYTPT

-783 KGSTVTTVKTL
+783 NGSTVTTVKTL

-814 NPSTDAVKYSKV
+814 NPSTEAVKYSKV

-844 KELPTDS
+844 KDLPTVS
-851 VSAPNIPFYLFAG
+851 VPAPNIPFYSFAG
-864 WNKATVTGTGS
+864 WDKATVTGTGS

-975 VDEKGNTMASAVFNC
+975 VENGTTMASAVFNC

>member
-38 SKQISVKSY
+38 SKQIGVKSY

-70 ENMFDIGFVNF
+70 ENMFDIGYVNF

-91 DQISPVYYNFF
+91 DQISPVLYNFF
-102 AERTSGE
+102 AKRTSGK

-171 NLKTFI
+171 NLQTFI

-183 SSDCSVDIVEAI
+183 SRNCSVDIVEAI
-195 KAAKAARLPYVTI
+195 KSAKAARLPYVTI

-220 FTDGSSG
+220 FTDASG
-227 NSYSDTSVYYFGQNG
+227 ESYSDTSVYYFGQNG

-251 NITTSIDADK
+251 IVTTSLDADK

-281 SSRALSNQA
+281 SSRTLSNQA
-290 DYMKNIVYAGNWNT
+290 NYMKNIVYSGSWTQTTQNKVLDR
-304 ICSTYSDKHTD
+304 SE
-315 DTKNNFRF
+315 NNFNF
-323 NSYGMNNV
+323 ASNNLNNLV
-331 IAIYDSE
+331 AIYDSE
-338 NADIRIPVTVGTSDN
+338 NADIRIPVTFETKDAKTAWLISLYNGFDHIA
-353 NVKFLTVFQYIGYDH
+353 LT
-368 VALNNGGAFSLAP
+368 NGGPFSLGGQKNGSP
-381 EWTLCSSTT
+381 MWTRSTSRT
-390 SFDDSTAINHK
+390 DFSDSTDSSHD
-401 SFSSDINTNI
+401 FSSDLNVNI
-411 TNRAQDDYENTRY
+411 SRSEIKGDWGDRRY
-424 YLQDNRQFKNYL
+424 DLKDAKQFKNYI
-436 KFAPNDTFNN
+436 KFTPDDSFNN
-446 NYYVTMN
+446 NYYSSLN
-453 KLDYD
+453 KIEYTI
-458 VQADISYCWGVG
+458 QADFSVW
-470 IYSWAKSDDFKLPT
+470 WM
-484 SGNVSYSVINY
+484 SGYTPMSNNVTTMSVPVNYSVINY

-505 KLKSNYRMIKANES
+505 KLKSNYRDIKANES

-543 GLTEETVANKASE
+543 GLTEKTVAAKASE
-556 MDTLIKNYDKYK
+556 MDTLIKNYEKYK

-575 TFTFEKING
+575 TFTFEKVDG
-584 STVTVDAQDSETARL
+584 SKVTVEAQDSETARL

-618 DAEYHSWTTYS
+618 DSEYHSWTTYS

-648 EKHTLNIEHICTGC
+648 EKHTLNEEHICTGC
-662 GEFIADETAYNDA
+662 TEFIADETAYNDA
-675 VTEAEKIAKDEQYTA
+675 VIEAESIVNYEQYTA
-690 ESIKQ
+690 ESRAQ
-695 YSAVVEKAKADKKF
+695 YSAVVEKAKADKKD

-747 KPNLIETEPV
+747 EPTLIETEPV
-757 EYGTQRNFKYTPK
+757 EYGTQRNFKYTPT

-783 KGSTVTTVKTL
+783 NGSTVTTVKTL

-814 NPSTDAVKYSKV
+814 NPSTEAVKYSKV

-851 VSAPNIPFYLFAG
+851 VPAPKIPFYSFAG

-895 VYFKGF
+895 VYFNGF

-918 TDASKQ
+918 TEEGKQ
-924 YALAADEA
+924 YALASTPEGGDS
-932 GVNILTYLDDTSF
+932 ILTYLDGTSF

>member
-27 LTANAADSSTV
+27 LTANAADATTTTS
-38 SKQISVKSY
+38 QITVKSY
-47 GLFTNEAGNRWG
+47 GLFTNGTGSRWR
-59 GTYANVINDAT
+59 GTNANIINETGDK
-70 ENMFDIGFVNF
+70 FDIGFVNF
-81 DISGFTATEF
+81 DISNVSATEF
-91 DQISPVYYNFF
+91 DTLGEVDYNFYVEK
-102 AERTSGE
+102 AGSRTNL
-109 RVPLHVMYPTKNQAY
+109 PLHVMYPTSNQSC
-124 FAGDSNVVWNTS
+124 FDVDTNVQWNTTGHAS
-136 GNAKKIDASLY
+136 KIETSVY
-147 KDIWSNPINTNG
+147 NKIWSSSTHAQLA
-159 RANSAKQIFGLQ
+159 REEFGLK
-171 NLKTFI
+171 NLLTMSLSKKDETRV
-177 LENQGD
+177 G
-183 SSDCSVDIVEAI
+183 SVDISEAI
-195 KAAKAARLPYVTI
+195 KVAKKARLSYATI
-208 VFMLANGEAAGD
+208 VFMLAKEESNG
-220 FTDGSSG
+220 T
-227 NSYSDTSVYYFGQNG
+227 YSDVGDNNDWSDTYVYYFGQNG
-242 SPDTFALDV
+242 NPDTFTLDV
-251 NITTSIDADK
+251 NVTTSLDADK

-275 NYLVND
+275 NYATNESGNSLTNHTAYMQNV
-281 SSRALSNQA
+281 LIPGKWSNLGSVLC
-290 DYMKNIVYAGNWNT
+290 DD
-304 ICSTYSDKHTD
+304 YSDT
-315 DTKNNFRF
+315 TKNRFRIIT
-323 NSYGMNNV
+323 NGMNSM
-331 IAIYDSE
+331 IAIYDEE
-338 NADIRIPVTVGTSDN
+338 NADIRIPVTAETNDYN
-353 NVKFLTVFQYIGYDH
+353 YKIGVISYLGVDH
-368 VALNNGGAFSLAP
+368 ISLNNSDVFSLSP
-381 EWTLCSSTT
+381 TWTRCSSSS
-390 SFDDSTAINHK
+390 SFDDNSETKYN
-401 SFSSDINTNI
+401 FSSDKNVVIS
-411 TNRAQDDYENTRY
+411 RATDDYNNTRFKVTDY
-424 YLQDNRQFKNYL
+424 RQWKNYL
-436 KFAPNDTFNN
+436 KFTPNVNFENN
-446 NYYVTMN
+446 GYVTVN
-453 KLDYD
+453 QLEYEFCG
-458 VQADISYCWGVG
+458 SPSFWYTGG
-470 IYSWAKSDDFKLPT
+470 GYHPT
-484 SGNVSYSVINY
+484 DRYKKNITNPVSYSVINY
-495 LPLKNLLNDE
+495 LPLKNLLNGE
-505 KLKSNYRMIKANES
+505 ELKSNYRMIKANES
-519 KYVASSLDN
+519 KYVASSLDD

-543 GLTEETVANKASE
+543 GLTEETVAAKASE
-556 MDTLIKNYDKYK
+556 MDTLIKNYEKYK

-575 TFTFEKING
+575 TFTFQKVNG
-584 STVTVDAQDSETARL
+584 STVTVEAQDSETARL
-599 WAVTENN
+599 WAVTGNN

-629 WPTEP
+629 WTTEP

-648 EKHTLNIEHICTGC
+648 EKHTLNEEHICTDC

-675 VTEAEKIAKDEQYTA
+675 VTEAALIVNDEQYTA
-690 ESIKQ
+690 ESREQ
-695 YSAVVEKAKADKKF
+695 YSAVVEKAKADKKD
-709 AAKQSDID
+709 ATKQSDID

-747 KPNLIETEPV
+747 EPTLIETEPV
-757 EYGTQRNFKYTPK
+757 EYGTQRNFKYTPTK
-770 NGESVKAW
+770 GESVKAW

-814 NPSTDAVKYSKV
+814 NPSTDTAKYSKV

-851 VSAPNIPFYLFAG
+851 VPAPNIPFYSFAG
-864 WNKATVTGTGS
+864 WDKATVTGTGS

-895 VYFKGF
+895 VYFEGF

-924 YALAADEA
+924 YALATDEA

-945 FAPKTDKIYVVE
+945 FAPKTDMIYVVE

-975 VDEKGNTMASAVFNC
+975 VENGTTMASAVFNC

>member
-38 SKQISVKSY
+38 SKKISVKSY
-47 GLFTNEAGNRWG
+47 GLFTNETGNRWG

-102 AERTSGE
+102 AKRTSGK

-171 NLKTFI
+171 NLQTFT
-177 LENQGD
+177 LANQGD
-183 SSDCSVDIVEAI
+183 SRDCNVDIVEAI
-195 KAAKAARLPYVTI
+195 KAAKAARLSYVTI

-220 FTDGSSG
+220 FTDASG
-227 NSYSDTSVYYFGQNG
+227 ESYSDTSVYYFGQNG
-242 SPDTFALDV
+242 NPDTFTLDV
-251 NITTSIDADK
+251 NVTTSLNADK

-353 NVKFLTVFQYIGYDH
+353 NVKASTVYQYIGYDH

-390 SFDDSTAINHK
+390 SFDNNTDINHK

-411 TNRAQDDYENTRY
+411 TNRAQDDYKNTRY
-424 YLQDNRQFKNYL
+424 HLKDNRQFKNYL

-458 VQADISYCWGVG
+458 VQADISYCWGLG
-470 IYSWAKSDDFKLPT
+470 IYSWAKSDDYKIAS

-505 KLKSNYRMIKANES
+505 ELKSNYRMIKANES

-543 GLTEETVANKASE
+543 GLTEKTVATKASE
-556 MDTLIKNYDKYK
+556 MKTLIENYDKYK
-568 NPEIQKY
+568 NPKIQ
-575 TFTFEKING
+575 FTFEKVNG
-584 STVTVDAQDSETARL
+584 STVTVEAQDSETARL

-648 EKHTLNIEHICTGC
+648 EKHTLNEEHICTGC
-662 GEFIADETAYNDA
+662 GEFIADETAYNGA
-675 VTEAEKIAKDEQYTA
+675 VTEAESIVNDEQYTA
-690 ESIKQ
+690 ESRAQ

-733 QCVITFNSLSDDAT
+733 QCQITFNSLSDGAT
-747 KPNLIETEPV
+747 VPKLIETKPV
-757 EYGTQRNFKYTPK
+757 EYGTQLKLEYTPT

-783 KGSTVTTVKTL
+783 NGSTITTVKTL

-814 NPSTDAVKYSKV
+814 NPSTEAVKYSKV

-844 KELPTDS
+844 KKLPTDS
-851 VSAPNIPFYLFAG
+851 VPAPNIPFYSFAG
-864 WNKATVTGTGS
+864 WDKSTVTGTGS

-895 VYFKGF
+895 VYFEGF

-918 TDASKQ
+918 TDAGKQ

-966 ITGSFAEDV
+966 ITGSFAEYV

>member
-27 LTANAADSSTV
+27 LTANAGDSSTV

-47 GLFTNEAGNRWG
+47 GLFTNETGNRWG

-70 ENMFDIGFVNF
+70 ENMFDIGYVNF

-102 AERTSGE
+102 AKRTSGK

-171 NLKTFI
+171 NLQTI
-177 LENQGD
+177 SLANQGD
-183 SSDCSVDIVEAI
+183 SRNCSVDIVEAI

-220 FTDGSSG
+220 FTDASG
-227 NSYSDTSVYYFGQNG
+227 ESYSDTSVYYFGQNG

-251 NITTSIDADK
+251 NVTTSLDADK

-275 NYLVND
+275 NYLAND

-315 DTKNNFRF
+315 DTNNNFRF

-353 NVKFLTVFQYIGYDH
+353 NVKASTVYQYIGYDH

-390 SFDDSTAINHK
+390 SFDNNTDINHK

-411 TNRAQDDYENTRY
+411 TNRAQDDYKNTRY
-424 YLQDNRQFKNYL
+424 HLKYNRQFKNYL

-458 VQADISYCWGVG
+458 VQADISYCWGVLT
-470 IYSWAKSDDFKLPT
+470 YTWAKSDDFKLPT

-495 LPLKNLLNDE
+495 LPLKNLLNKE
-505 KLKSNYRMIKANES
+505 ELKSNYRMIKANES

-543 GLTEETVANKASE
+543 GLTEKTVANKASE
-556 MDTLIKNYDKYK
+556 MKTLIENYDKYK

-575 TFTFEKING
+575 TFTFEKVDG
-584 STVTVDAQDSETARL
+584 SPVTVEAQDSETARL
-599 WAVTENN
+599 WALTGNN

-648 EKHTLNIEHICTGC
+648 EKHTLNEEHICTEC
-662 GEFIADETAYNDA
+662 GEFIADETAYNGA
-675 VTEAEKIAKDEQYTA
+675 VTEAESIVNDEQYTA
-690 ESIKQ
+690 ESRAQ
-695 YSAVVEKAKADKKF
+695 YSAVVEKAKADKKD
-709 AAKQSDID
+709 ATKQSDID

-733 QCVITFNSLSDDAT
+733 QCVIKFNSLSDDAT
-747 KPNLIETEPV
+747 EPNLIETEPV
-757 EYGTQRNFKYTPK
+757 EYGTQRNFKYTPT

-814 NPSTDAVKYSKV
+814 NPSTEAVKYSKV

-844 KELPTDS
+844 KELPTVS
-851 VSAPNIPFYLFAG
+851 VPAPKIPFYSFAS
-864 WNKATVTGTGS
+864 WDKSTVTGTGS

-901 ENGYKAYT
+901 KNGYKAYT

-1047 VTYRDSDRTVKTIYS
+1047 VTYRDSHGTVNTIYS

>member
-12 LIAVLMVVSSLPFTA
+12 LIAVLMVVSSLPFTV

-47 GLFTNEAGNRWG
+47 GLFTNETGNRWG

-70 ENMFDIGFVNF
+70 ENMFDIGYVNF

-102 AERTSGE
+102 AKRTSGK

-171 NLKTFI
+171 NLQTI
-177 LENQGD
+177 TLANQGD
-183 SSDCSVDIVEAI
+183 SRNCSVDIVEAI

-220 FTDGSSG
+220 FTDASG

-251 NITTSIDADK
+251 NVTTSFDADK

-290 DYMKNIVYAGNWNT
+290 DYMKNIA
-304 ICSTYSDKHTD
+304 YSGSWTQTTQNKVLDKSA
-315 DTKNNFRF
+315 NNFNF
-323 NSYGMNNV
+323 ASNNLNSLV
-331 IAIYDSE
+331 AIYDSE
-338 NADIRIPVTVGTSDN
+338 NADIRIPVTFETKDAKTGPGIWLYNGFDHIA
-353 NVKFLTVFQYIGYDH
+353 LT
-368 VALNNGGAFSLAP
+368 NGGPFSLGGQKEGSP
-381 EWTLCSSTT
+381 MWTRSTSWT
-390 SFDDSTAINHK
+390 DFSDSTDSSHD
-401 SFSSDINTNI
+401 FSSDLNVDIS
-411 TNRAQDDYENTRY
+411 RSEEKGKYGDRRYDLENAK
-424 YLQDNRQFKNYL
+424 QFKNYI
-436 KFAPNDTFNN
+436 KFTPDDSFKN
-446 NYYVTMN
+446 NYYSSLNEIKYTI
-453 KLDYD
+453 
-458 VQADISYCWGVG
+458 QADFSVWWSIGYTPMSN
-470 IYSWAKSDDFKLPT
+470 
-484 SGNVSYSVINY
+484 NVTTMSVPVNYSVINY
-495 LPLKNLLNDE
+495 LPLKNLLNSE
-505 KLKSNYRMIKANES
+505 ELKSNYRMIKENES

-543 GLTEETVANKASE
+543 GLTEETVADKASE

-575 TFTFEKING
+575 TFTFEKVNG
-584 STVTVDAQDSETARL
+584 STATVEAQDSETARL

-606 APNTAATKKTSK
+606 APNTADTKKTSK

-641 EVPKENT
+641 EVGTENT
-648 EKHTLNIEHICTGC
+648 EKHTLNKEHICTEC

-675 VTEAEKIAKDEQYTA
+675 VTEAESIVNDEQYTA
-690 ESIKQ
+690 VSRAQ
-695 YSAVVEKAKADKKF
+695 YSAVVEKAKEDKKD

-733 QCVITFNSLSDDAT
+733 QCQITFNSLSDGAT
-747 KPNLIETEPV
+747 VPKLIETKTFD
-757 EYGTQRNFKYTPK
+757 YGTKREFKYTPT

-783 KGSTVTTVKTL
+783 NGSTVTTVKTL

-814 NPSTDAVKYSKV
+814 NPSTEAVKY
-826 VFLGKNSRV
+826 
-835 VAVKYLEEN
+835 
-844 KELPTDS
+844 
-851 VSAPNIPFYLFAG
+851 
-864 WNKATVTGTGS
+864 
-875 DIYVTATYTP
+875 
-885 EQTTEDQMCK
+885 
-895 VYFKGF
+895 
-901 ENGYKAYT
+901 
-909 YNSYVRLEN
+909 
-918 TDASKQ
+918 
-924 YALAADEA
+924 
-932 GVNILTYLDDTSF
+932 
-945 FAPKTDKIYVVE
+945 
-957 VTRKEAKVA
+957 
-966 ITGSFAEDV
+966 
-975 VDEKGNTMASAVFNC
+975 
-990 KFYLPTDCELIEWG
+990 
-1004 AEISANGRTKVVKGD
+1004 
-1019 SLSSHNE
+1019 
-1026 YTIRMKVS
+1026 
-1034 KTSSIQAFTGRAY
+1034 
-1047 VTYRDSDRTVKTIYS
+1047 
-1062 DPVEQSLNK
+1062 

>member
-27 LTANAADSSTV
+27 LTANAADATTTTS
-38 SKQISVKSY
+38 QITVKSY
-47 GLFTNEAGNRWG
+47 GLFTNGTGSRWR
-59 GTYANVINDAT
+59 GTNANIINETGDK
-70 ENMFDIGFVNF
+70 FDIGFVNF
-81 DISGFTATEF
+81 DISNVSATEF
-91 DQISPVYYNFF
+91 DTLGEVDYNFYVEK
-102 AERTSGE
+102 AGSRTNL
-109 RVPLHVMYPTKNQAY
+109 PLHVMYPTSNQSC
-124 FAGDSNVVWNTS
+124 FDVDTNVQWNTTGHAS
-136 GNAKKIDASLY
+136 KIETSVY
-147 KDIWSNPINTNG
+147 NKIWSSSTHAQLA
-159 RANSAKQIFGLQ
+159 REEFGLK
-171 NLKTFI
+171 NLLTMSLSKKDETRV
-177 LENQGD
+177 G
-183 SSDCSVDIVEAI
+183 SVDISEAI
-195 KAAKAARLPYVTI
+195 KVAKKARLSYATI
-208 VFMLANGEAAGD
+208 VFMLAKEESNG
-220 FTDGSSG
+220 T
-227 NSYSDTSVYYFGQNG
+227 YSDVGDNNDWSDTYVYYFGQNG
-242 SPDTFALDV
+242 NPDTFTLDV
-251 NITTSIDADK
+251 NVTTSLDADK

-275 NYLVND
+275 NYATNESGNSLTNHTAYMQNV
-281 SSRALSNQA
+281 LIPGKWSNLGSVLC
-290 DYMKNIVYAGNWNT
+290 DD
-304 ICSTYSDKHTD
+304 YSDT
-315 DTKNNFRF
+315 TKNRFRIIT
-323 NSYGMNNV
+323 NGMNSM
-331 IAIYDSE
+331 IAIYDEE
-338 NADIRIPVTVGTSDN
+338 NADIRIPVTAETNDYN
-353 NVKFLTVFQYIGYDH
+353 YKIGVISYLGVDH
-368 VALNNGGAFSLAP
+368 ISLNNSDVFSLSP
-381 EWTLCSSTT
+381 TWTRCSSSS
-390 SFDDSTAINHK
+390 SFDDNSETKYN
-401 SFSSDINTNI
+401 FSSDKNVVIS
-411 TNRAQDDYENTRY
+411 RATDDYNNTRFKVTDY
-424 YLQDNRQFKNYL
+424 RQWKNYL
-436 KFAPNDTFNN
+436 KFTPNVNFENN
-446 NYYVTMN
+446 GYVTVN
-453 KLDYD
+453 QLEYEFCG
-458 VQADISYCWGVG
+458 SPSFWYTGG
-470 IYSWAKSDDFKLPT
+470 GYHPT
-484 SGNVSYSVINY
+484 DRYKKNITNPVSYSVINY
-495 LPLKNLLNDE
+495 LPLKNLLNSE
-505 KLKSNYRMIKANES
+505 ELKSNYRKIKANES

-543 GLTEETVANKASE
+543 GLTQETVAAKASE
-556 MDTLIKNYDKYK
+556 MDTLIKNYEKYK

-575 TFTFEKING
+575 TFTFEKVDG
-584 STVTVDAQDSETARL
+584 SPVTVEAQDSETARS
-599 WAVTENN
+599 WAVAGNN

-648 EKHTLNIEHICTGC
+648 EKHTLNEEHICTGC

-675 VTEAEKIAKDEQYTA
+675 VTEAASIVNDEQYTA
-690 ESIKQ
+690 ESKKQ
-695 YSAVVEKAKADKKF
+695 YSAVVEKAKEDKKD

-747 KPNLIETEPV
+747 EPNLIETKTV
-757 EYGTQRNFKYTPK
+757 EYGTQRNFKYTPT

-783 KGSTVTTVKTL
+783 NGSTVTTVKTL

-814 NPSTDAVKYSKV
+814 NPSTDTAKYSKV

-835 VAVKYLEEN
+835 VAVKYLKEN
-844 KELPTDS
+844 VDLPTDS
-851 VSAPNIPFYLFAG
+851 VPAPKIPFYSFAS
-864 WNKATVTGTGS
+864 WDKSTVTGTGS

-895 VYFKGF
+895 VYFNGF

-918 TDASKQ
+918 TDAGKQ
-924 YALAADEA
+924 YALATDEA

-975 VDEKGNTMASAVFNC
+975 VENGTTMASAVFNC

>member
-1 MKRFFKRTIAC
+1 
-12 LIAVLMVVSSLPFTA
+12 
-27 LTANAADSSTV
+27 
-38 SKQISVKSY
+38 
-47 GLFTNEAGNRWG
+47 
-59 GTYANVINDAT
+59 
-70 ENMFDIGFVNF
+70 
-81 DISGFTATEF
+81 
-91 DQISPVYYNFF
+91 
-102 AERTSGE
+102 
-109 RVPLHVMYPTKNQAY
+109 
-124 FAGDSNVVWNTS
+124 
-136 GNAKKIDASLY
+136 
-147 KDIWSNPINTNG
+147 
-159 RANSAKQIFGLQ
+159 
-171 NLKTFI
+171 
-177 LENQGD
+177 NQGD
-183 SSDCSVDIVEAI
+183 SRNCSVDIVEAI

-220 FTDGSSG
+220 FTDASG

-242 SPDTFALDV
+242 SPDTFTLDV
-251 NITTSIDADK
+251 NITTSFDADK

-290 DYMKNIVYAGNWNT
+290 NYMKNIVYSGSWTQTTQNKVL
-304 ICSTYSDKHTD
+304 DKSA
-315 DTKNNFRF
+315 NNFNF
-323 NSYGMNNV
+323 ASNNLNNLV
-331 IAIYDSE
+331 AIYDSE
-338 NADIRIPVTVGTSDN
+338 NADIRIPVTFETKDAKTGPGIWLYNGFDHIA
-353 NVKFLTVFQYIGYDH
+353 LT
-368 VALNNGGAFSLAP
+368 NGGPFSLGGQKDSSP
-381 EWTLCSSTT
+381 MWTRSTSRT
-390 SFDDSTAINHK
+390 DFSDSTDSSHD
-401 SFSSDINTNI
+401 FSSDLNVNI
-411 TNRAQDDYENTRY
+411 SRSEEKGKYGDRRYDLENAK
-424 YLQDNRQFKNYL
+424 QFKNYI
-436 KFAPNDTFNN
+436 KFTPDDSFKN
-446 NYYVTMN
+446 NYYSSLNEIKYTI
-453 KLDYD
+453 
-458 VQADISYCWGVG
+458 QADFSVWWSIGYTPMSN
-470 IYSWAKSDDFKLPT
+470 
-484 SGNVSYSVINY
+484 NVTTMSVPVNYSVINY
-495 LPLKNLLNDE
+495 LPLKNLLNSE
-505 KLKSNYRMIKANES
+505 ELKSNYRMIKANES

-543 GLTEETVANKASE
+543 GLTEETVAAKAFE
-556 MDTLIKNYDKYK
+556 MKTLIENYEKYK
-568 NPEIQKY
+568 NPEVQKY
-575 TFTFEKING
+575 TFTFEKVDG
-584 STVTVDAQDSETARL
+584 TKVTVDAQDSATARF

-606 APNTAATKKTSK
+606 APNTADTKKTSK

-648 EKHTLNIEHICTGC
+648 EKHTLNKEHICTEC
-662 GEFIADETAYNDA
+662 TEFIADETAYNDA
-675 VTEAEKIAKDEQYTA
+675 VTEAESIVNDEQYTA
-690 ESIKQ
+690 ESRAQ
-695 YSAVVEKAKADKKF
+695 YSAVVEKAKADKKD
-709 AAKQSDID
+709 AAMQSDID

-747 KPNLIETEPV
+747 EPNLIETKTV

-814 NPSTDAVKYSKV
+814 NPSTDTAKYSKV

-851 VSAPNIPFYLFAG
+851 VPAPKIPFYSFAS
-864 WNKATVTGTGS
+864 WDKSTVTGTGS

-924 YALAADEA
+924 YALATDEA

-1004 AEISANGRTKVVKGD
+1004 AEISANGRTKAVKGD

>member
-47 GLFTNEAGNRWG
+47 GLFTNETGNRWG

-102 AERTSGE
+102 AERTSGK

-171 NLKTFI
+171 NLQTI
-177 LENQGD
+177 SLANQGD
-183 SSDCSVDIVEAI
+183 SRNCSVDIVEAI

-220 FTDGSSG
+220 FTDASG

-251 NITTSIDADK
+251 NITTSLNADK

-290 DYMKNIVYAGNWNT
+290 NYMKNIVYSGSWTQTTQNKVL
-304 ICSTYSDKHTD
+304 DKSA
-315 DTKNNFRF
+315 NNFNF
-323 NSYGMNNV
+323 ASNNLNSLV
-331 IAIYDSE
+331 AIYDSE
-338 NADIRIPVTVGTSDN
+338 NADIRIPVTFETKDAKTGPGIWLYNGFDHIA
-353 NVKFLTVFQYIGYDH
+353 LT
-368 VALNNGGAFSLAP
+368 NGGPFSLGGQKNGSP
-381 EWTLCSSTT
+381 MWTRSTSRT
-390 SFDDSTAINHK
+390 DFSDSTDSSHD
-401 SFSSDINTNI
+401 FSSDLNVNI
-411 TNRAQDDYENTRY
+411 SRSEEKGKYGDRRYDLENAK
-424 YLQDNRQFKNYL
+424 QFKNYI
-436 KFAPNDTFNN
+436 KFTPDDSFKN
-446 NYYVTMN
+446 NYYSSLNEIKYTI
-453 KLDYD
+453 
-458 VQADISYCWGVG
+458 QADFSVWWSIGYTPMSN
-470 IYSWAKSDDFKLPT
+470 
-484 SGNVSYSVINY
+484 NVTTMSVPVNYSVINY

-505 KLKSNYRMIKANES
+505 KLKSNYRDIKANES

-543 GLTEETVANKASE
+543 GLTEKTVAAKASE
-556 MDTLIKNYDKYK
+556 MDTLIKNYEKYK

-575 TFTFEKING
+575 TFTFEKVNG
-584 STVTVDAQDSETARL
+584 STVTVEAQDSETARL

-606 APNTAATKKTSK
+606 APNTADTKKTSK

-641 EVPKENT
+641 EVGTENT
-648 EKHTLNIEHICTGC
+648 EKHTLNKEHICTDC

-675 VTEAEKIAKDEQYTA
+675 VTEAASIVNDEQYTA
-690 ESIKQ
+690 ESRAQ
-695 YSAVVEKAKADKKF
+695 YSAVVEKAKADKKD
-709 AAKQSDID
+709 AANQSDID

-747 KPNLIETEPV
+747 EPNLIETKTV
-757 EYGTQRNFKYTPK
+757 EYGTQRNFKYTPT

-814 NPSTDAVKYSKV
+814 NPSTDTAKYSKV

-835 VAVKYLEEN
+835 VAVKYLKEN
-844 KELPTDS
+844 VELPTDS
-851 VSAPNIPFYLFAG
+851 VPAPKIPFYSFAG
-864 WNKATVTGTGS
+864 WDKATVTGTGN

-918 TDASKQ
+918 TEEGKQ
-924 YALAADEA
+924 YALATDEA